1 MTGILGGIDQAV
13 AGTIGTDNTGM
24 LSLAKASR
32 IANAQAIYQQQQN
45 MAAQYNTAY
54 AQAMKSAAIKAPD
67 TKVEYIVLTKDMLCG
82 IPISDIYTL
91 YSNYYNGTKF
101 VYGDDTTLYLGGLPH
116 HSGIAIYKSS
126 IEEDKAYKGMYD
138 DNIVCIKILTSIST
152 GAENVNIMFKVMD
165 SLAIKWEMA
174 YDGTLVSATN
184 NINEDN
190 YRKILIESITMR
202 KMVVSHA

>member
-1 MTGILGGIDQAV
+1 MTGILGGIGQAV
-13 AGTIGTDNTGM
+13 AGTIGTADTGM

-32 IANAQAIYQQQQN
+32 LANAQAIWQQ
-45 MAAQYNTAY
+45 QYNTAY
-54 AQAMKSAAIKAPD
+54 SQAMKSAAIKAPD

-82 IPISDIYTL
+82 IPPSDIYTL
-91 YSNYYNGTKF
+91 YSNYYNGTKLI
-101 VYGDDTTLYLGGLPH
+101 YGDDTTLYLGGLPH

-138 DNIVCIKILTSIST
+138 DSIVCIKILTSIST
-152 GAENVNIMFKVMD
+152 GAENVSTMFEVMD
-165 SLAIKWEMA
+165 SLAIKWDMK

-184 NINEDN
+184 NLTENN
-190 YRKILIESITMR
+190 YREILIESITMR

>member
-1 MTGILGGIDQAV
+1 MTGILGGIGQAV
-13 AGTIGTDNTGM
+13 AGTIGTADTGM

-32 IANAQAIYQQQQN
+32 IANAQAVYQQQQQN
-45 MAAQYNTAY
+45 AAYY
-54 AQAMKSAAIKAPD
+54 QAMKSAAIKAPD
-67 TKVEYIVLTKDMLCG
+67 TKVEYIVLPKDMLCG